1 MPKKE
6 EKIFRQE
13 INFEIKE
20 TSVDDE
26 FFYFEGYGSTADL
39 DLTRDIVDPNAFRE
53 SLGKKMPVLLWQH
66 KTNEPIGVFEKAE
79 IQNKGLFV
87 RGKMPLADSFVRER
101 VVPQLKIKSV
111 KALSIGF
118 YVKEYEY
125 DREND
130 IRTIRKL
137 DLPEISL
144 VTFPANPQAVVTGL
158 KSFLSSIEDL
168 EEPFNSF
175 FSTPMAGMDCK
186 WYEKEALERVGHAG
200 YINPDR
206 KEFPVLDEIAGT
218 ICIIP
223 RAVIKARVEL
233 SKDSV
238 CTEEKEIINS
248 LYKRMNLDN
257 PFEDGKPKP
266 FCLTEL
272 KNVSKSVFVNIIRHH
287 ELSKDAADYV
297 ASAAMSND
305 LDTDPGD
312 YGELNRSLDSLLEK
326 LKS

>member
-1 MPKKE
+1 MSNQNMETKCIGGH
-6 EKIFRQE
+6 IFE
-13 INFEIKE
+13 YKE
-20 TSVDDE
+20 TERNGVTVGIIKGYIATWDIDRGNDRFEPGAFSKSLDRHRKNNRPIRLKDQHGRTVGGFPIETAKEDE
-26 FFYFEGYGSTADL
+26 
-39 DLTRDIVDPNAFRE
+39 
-53 SLGKKMPVLLWQH
+53 
-66 KTNEPIGVFEKAE
+66 
-79 IQNKGLFV
+79 KGLFAIGEINLDV
-87 RGKMPLADSFVRER
+87 QQGRELYSLVKQGVLSDMSIGYGPRKKHFEKDIR
-101 VVPQLKIKSV
+101 VITESEVWEGSVVDEPMNPEATITSLKSV
-111 KALSIGF
+111 FS
-118 YVKEYEY
+118 
-125 DREND
+125 
-130 IRTIRKL
+130 
-137 DLPEISL
+137 
-144 VTFPANPQAVVTGL
+144 GL
-158 KSFLSSIEDL
+158 
-168 EEPFNSF
+168 

-233 SKDSV
+233 SKTGSLIN
-238 CTEEKEIINS
+238 TEEKEIINS
-248 LYKRMNLDN
+248 LYKRMKLDA
-257 PFEDGKPKP
+257 PFDTGYPKP

-297 ASAAMSND
+297 VSAAMSND
-305 LDTDPGD
+305 LDTDPDD